1 MAREKRGMVIA
12 ELHLPLK
19 ALILKSN
26 QTQSQMR
33 RSLPLLIILGIVLLF
48 VFWGCGQYNSLV
60 TSDENVKKVWNNV
73 QSQYQRRA
81 DLIPNLVNTV
91 KGEANF
97 ERGTLNDVI
106 NARARA
112 TSMQINPENLTDENI
127 AQFQQAQ
134 GQLSGALSRLL
145 VTVEQ
150 YPNLRANDAFRNLQ
164 TQLEGTEN
172 RITVARNDFNEAVQ
186 QYNTQVR
193 RFPVNMFAAI
203 TGFKQRQGFTADPGS
218 QNAPTVDFN
227 NDPATRPNT
236 PATLDTSNR

>member
-1 MAREKRGMVIA
+1 MKTRNLTLWIVLG
-12 ELHLPLK
+12 
-19 ALILKSN
+19 LIL
-26 QTQSQMR
+26 
-33 RSLPLLIILGIVLLF
+33 VF
-48 VFWGCGQYNSLV
+48 VFWGCGGYNGLV
-60 TSDENVKKVWNNV
+60 NQDESVKKSWNNV

-112 TSMQINPENLTDENI
+112 TSVQVNPENLTPENI
-127 AQFQQAQ
+127 QQFQQAQ
-134 GQLSGALSRLL
+134 GQLTGALSRLL

-172 RITVARNDFNEAVQ
+172 RITVARNDFNDAVQ
-186 QYNTQVR
+186 IYNTKVR
-193 RFPVNMFAAI
+193 RFPTNIFAGI
-203 TGFKQRQGFTADPGS
+203 MGFHPRQGFTADPGS
-218 QNAPTVDFN
+218 EHAPTVDFGN
-227 NDPATRPNT
+227 QTT
-236 PATLDTSNR
+236 PSAPSVNLDTTKK

>member
-1 MAREKRGMVIA
+1 MKRSM
-12 ELHLPLK
+12 
-19 ALILKSN
+19 
-26 QTQSQMR
+26 
-33 RSLPLLIILGIVLLF
+33 PLLIILGIIVVLLF
-48 VFWGCGQYNSLV
+48 MGCGQYNSLV
-60 TSDENVKKVWNNV
+60 QQDENVKKVWNNV

-81 DLIPNLVNTV
+81 DLIPNLVQTV

-112 TSMQINPENLTDENI
+112 TSMQISPENLTPENI
-127 AQFQQAQ
+127 ERFQQAQ

-172 RITVARNDFNEAVQ
+172 RIAVARNDFNAAVQ
-186 QYNTQVR
+186 TYNTQVR
-193 RFPVNMFAAI
+193 KFPTALFAGVM
-203 TGFKQRQGFTADPGS
+203 GFQPREGFTADPGS
-218 QNAPTVDFN
+218 QNAPNVDFSDQQRQPQVN
-227 NDPATRPNT
+227 FNDTLTR
-236 PATLDTSNR
+236 

>member
-1 MAREKRGMVIA
+1 
-12 ELHLPLK
+12 
-19 ALILKSN
+19 
-26 QTQSQMR
+26 MR
-33 RSLPLLIILGIVLLF
+33 RSLPLLIILGIVVILL
-48 VFWGCGQYNSLV
+48 FWGCGQYNGLV
-60 TSDENVKKVWNNV
+60 TQDETVKKSWNDV

-112 TSMQINPENLTDENI
+112 TSMQVSPENLTPENI
-127 AQFQQAQ
+127 EKFQQAQ

-172 RITVARNDFNEAVQ
+172 RIAVARNDFNAKVQ
-186 QYNTQVR
+186 DYNTQVR
-193 RFPVNMFAAI
+193 RFPATIFAGMM
-203 TGFKQRQGFTADPGS
+203 GFHPRAGFTADPGS
-218 QNAPTVDFN
+218 QNAPKVDFGGKHPQPSVTFDSTKN
-227 NDPATRPNT
+227 
-236 PATLDTSNR
+236 

>member
-1 MAREKRGMVIA
+1 
-12 ELHLPLK
+12 
-19 ALILKSN
+19 
-26 QTQSQMR
+26 MR
-33 RSLPLLIILGIVLLF
+33 RSLPLLIILGILVLLL
-48 VFWGCGQYNSLV
+48 FWGCGQYNGLV
-60 TSDENVKKVWNNV
+60 QQDEVVKKSWNDV

-106 NARARA
+106 SARARA
-112 TSMQINPENLTDENI
+112 TSMQVSPENLTPENI
-127 AQFQQAQ
+127 EKFQQAQ

-172 RITVARNDFNEAVQ
+172 RIAVARNDFNGTVQ
-186 QYNTQVR
+186 AYNTQVR
-193 RFPVNMFAAI
+193 KFPVNIFAGI
-203 TGFKQRQGFTADPGS
+203 MGFRPRQGFTADPGS
-218 QNAPTVDFN
+218 QNAPKVDFGDQQTQPSVN
-227 NDPATRPNT
+227 FDSTRK
-236 PATLDTSNR
+236 

>member
-1 MAREKRGMVIA
+1 
-12 ELHLPLK
+12 
-19 ALILKSN
+19 
-26 QTQSQMR
+26 MR
-33 RSLPLLIILGIVLLF
+33 RSLPLLIILGIVVILL
-48 VFWGCGQYNSLV
+48 FWGCGSYNGLV
-60 TSDENVKKVWNNV
+60 QQDEVVKKSWNDV

-112 TSMQINPENLTDENI
+112 TSMQVSPENLTPENI
-127 AQFQQAQ
+127 EKFQQAQ

-172 RITVARNDFNEAVQ
+172 RITVARNDFNDKVQ
-186 QYNTQVR
+186 GYNTQVR
-193 RFPVNMFAAI
+193 RFPTNIFAGI
-203 TGFKQRQGFTADPGS
+203 MGFRPRQGFTADPGS
-218 QNAPTVDFN
+218 QNAPKVDFGDQQQQPSVN
-227 NDPATRPNT
+227 F
-236 PATLDTSNR
+236 DTTKR